1 MHPAFSTAT
10 SFAAFSFSCRLN
22 HRLLYP
28 SSSYERRATPV
39 HPRPSLRASPRR
51 AAPKKAR
58 LAKGRPA
65 SWRSL
70 ADQYPPPRTRTDG
83 HACARCGPLSFSF
96 FPLFRFGTA
105 LPPFSARLRRSPHPS
120 LLSICPFPRL
130 STTFPFSSS
139 PRPLPLPFP
148 SPPLPSLRAVT
159 LVFPDSPSSSVL
171 LSPGASPFSCYL
183 FVFCA
188 LSIFLPLLSPAP
200 PIFPLPYAYCPCSVR
215 LPPSA
220 SLFFNPFLPP
230 RCSIFLPSV
239 PLYIPRRLRRDG
251 PIFSSR
257 FLGSDIFYTFFSPL
271 PPLRRLP
278 MRRSPPPSE
287 YRLEH
292 SLHLPLCR
300 VAHTHMVSL
309 PLVPSI
315 LRPFPPLI
323 RPPLFHFSLPFPPA
337 SVSLSLSLFC
347 PPPSSPAFH
356 PCGSYLFDF
365 FFTATRPPTDAE
377 RRRPFSIGT
386 LFSTIGSTTYSRTH
400 VRTLVACARGRDG
413 EIKKGVKRELVDV
426 GGKGGPG
433 DVREERG

>member
-1 MHPAFSTAT
+1 MCFPI
-10 SFAAFSFSCRLN
+10 C
-22 HRLLYP
+22 
-28 SSSYERRATPV
+28 
-39 HPRPSLRASPRR
+39 
-51 AAPKKAR
+51 
-58 LAKGRPA
+58 
-65 SWRSL
+65 
-70 ADQYPPPRTRTDG
+70 

-139 PRPLPLPFP
+139 PHPLPLPLPLPLPF
-148 SPPLPSLRAVT
+148 PSLRAVT

-215 LPPSA
+215 LPPPA

-271 PPLRRLP
+271 PPLRWLP

-292 SLHLPLCR
+292 SLRLPLCR

-323 RPPLFHFSLPFPPA
+323 RPPLASLSPLFHFSLPFTPA
-337 SVSLSLSLFC
+337 SVSLSFAPPP
-347 PPPSSPAFH
+347 PPPSTPAAPIFLIFFSQLPDH
-356 PCGSYLFDF
+356 LPTPRVGVLFLSGRSSRPS
-365 FFTATRPPTDAE
+365 ARPRTRVHTYVRSQPAREGETE
-377 RRRPFSIGT
+377 R
-386 LFSTIGSTTYSRTH
+386 
-400 VRTLVACARGRDG
+400 
-413 EIKKGVKRELVDV
+413 
-426 GGKGGPG
+426 
-433 DVREERG
+433 

>member
-10 SFAAFSFSCRLN
+10 SSAAFSFSCRLN

-139 PRPLPLPFP
+139 PHPLPLPLP
-148 SPPLPSLRAVT
+148 PPLPSLRAVT

-200 PIFPLPYAYCPCSVR
+200 PIFPLPYAYRPCSVR
-215 LPPSA
+215 LPPPA

-257 FLGSDIFYTFFSPL
+257 FLGSDIFYTFFSPSL
-271 PPLRRLP
+271 PFDGYPW
-278 MRRSPPPSE
+278 RRSPPAIGISP
-287 YRLEH
+287 R
-292 SLHLPLCR
+292 
-300 VAHTHMVSL
+300 A
-309 PLVPSI
+309 
-315 LRPFPPLI
+315 F
-323 RPPLFHFSLPFPPA
+323 A
-337 SVSLSLSLFC
+337 SSPSLSCRTYAHGLSPSRPVY
-347 PPPSSPAFH
+347 PPPFSSSHSSTSRFPLTSLSFFPAFH
-356 PCGSYLFDF
+356 PRLCLSLSFAPPPPPPPSTPAAPIFLIFFSQLPDHLPTPRVGVLFLSGRSSRPS
-365 FFTATRPPTDAE
+365 ARPRTRVHTYVRSQPAREGETE
-377 RRRPFSIGT
+377 R
-386 LFSTIGSTTYSRTH
+386 
-400 VRTLVACARGRDG
+400 
-413 EIKKGVKRELVDV
+413 
-426 GGKGGPG
+426 
-433 DVREERG
+433 

>member
-139 PRPLPLPFP
+139 PRPLSLPI
-148 SPPLPSLRAVT
+148 PPLPSLRAVT

-215 LPPSA
+215 LPPPA

-323 RPPLFHFSLPFPPA
+323 RPPLCFPLT
-337 SVSLSLSLFC
+337 SLSFFPAFHPRLCLSHSLFC
-347 PPPSSPAFH
+347 PPPPPPPSTPAAPIFLIFFSQLPDHLPTPRVGVLFLSGRSSRPSARPRTRVHTYVRSQPARE
-356 PCGSYLFDF
+356 GE
-365 FFTATRPPTDAE
+365 TE
-377 RRRPFSIGT
+377 R
-386 LFSTIGSTTYSRTH
+386 
-400 VRTLVACARGRDG
+400 
-413 EIKKGVKRELVDV
+413 
-426 GGKGGPG
+426 
-433 DVREERG
+433 

>member
-1 MHPAFSTAT
+1 MCTVWAALFLFLSPFPFRYR
-10 SFAAFSFSCRLN
+10 FAALLRTPSPLTPSLSFIHLSLSSSLN
-22 HRLLYP
+22 H
-28 SSSYERRATPV
+28 V
-39 HPRPSLRASPRR
+39 
-51 AAPKKAR
+51 
-58 LAKGRPA
+58 
-65 SWRSL
+65 
-70 ADQYPPPRTRTDG
+70 
-83 HACARCGPLSFSF
+83 SF
-96 FPLFRFGTA
+96 FFFPA
-105 LPPFSARLRRSPHPS
+105 PPF
-120 LLSICPFPRL
+120 
-130 STTFPFSSS
+130 
-139 PRPLPLPFP
+139 
-148 SPPLPSLRAVT
+148 PPLPSLRAVT

-183 FVFCA
+183 LVFCA

-215 LPPSA
+215 LPPPA

-257 FLGSDIFYTFFSPL
+257 FLGSDIFYTFFSP
-271 PPLRRLP
+271 PPSPSTATHAPLSPAIGISPRAFASSPSPSCRTYAHGLSP
-278 MRRSPPPSE
+278 SRPVYPPPFSSS
-287 YRLEH
+287 H
-292 SLHLPLCR
+292 SSTSRFPL
-300 VAHTHMVSL
+300 T
-309 PLVPSI
+309 
-315 LRPFPPLI
+315 
-323 RPPLFHFSLPFPPA
+323 
-337 SVSLSLSLFC
+337 SLSFFPAFHPRLCLSLFC
-347 PPPSSPAFH
+347 PPSSPAFH

-365 FFTATRPPTDAE
+365 FFTATRPPTDAA

-400 VRTLVACARGRDG
+400 VRTLAACARGRDG